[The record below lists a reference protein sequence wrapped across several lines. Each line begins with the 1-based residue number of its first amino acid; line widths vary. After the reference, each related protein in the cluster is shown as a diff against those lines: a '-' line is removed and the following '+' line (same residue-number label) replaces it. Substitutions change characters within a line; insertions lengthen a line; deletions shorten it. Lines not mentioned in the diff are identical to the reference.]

1 MTWLILKR
9 LLLEKKFQ
17 KMKLQTKQ
25 TISFIKVLDLN
36 KQQKGKGMKIL
47 IPKQI
52 LQRSLIALTKWN
64 TSVIYS
70 LYWEEEVTKK
80 V

>member
-1 MTWLILKR
+1 
-9 LLLEKKFQ
+9 
-17 KMKLQTKQ
+17 MKLQTKQ

-52 LQRSLIALTKWN
+52 LQRSLIALTK
-64 TSVIYS
+64 
-70 LYWEEEVTKK
+70 
-80 V
+80 